1 MEDAAV
7 MKARR
12 IVSQVGGVG
21 GLALD
26 LLRVGGTNKEVLAEV
41 IRKFPDAGTKMNS
54 IRWYR
59 AQLVLAG
66 EDVPSSVQARHGE
79 WRPRGLPM
87 AA

>member
-1 MEDAAV
+1 MEDVAV
-7 MKARR
+7 TKARR
-12 IVSQVGGVG
+12 IVSQTGGVG

-26 LLRVGGTNKEVLAEV
+26 LLRAGGTNDEVLAEV
-41 IRKFPDAGTKMNS
+41 LRNFPDAGTKMNS
-54 IRWYR
+54 VRWYR

-79 WRPRGLPM
+79 WRPRKLAM